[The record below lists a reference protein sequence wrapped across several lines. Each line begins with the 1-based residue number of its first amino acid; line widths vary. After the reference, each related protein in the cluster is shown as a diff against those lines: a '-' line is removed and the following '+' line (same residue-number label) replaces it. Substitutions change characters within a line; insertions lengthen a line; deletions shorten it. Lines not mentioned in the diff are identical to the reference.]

1 MINRPFRGFTII
13 ELLVTVAVLA
23 VLAAIAVPA
32 YQYYVVRARSADI
45 LVQFDTARTRTGPV
59 LIADPANGRCADVA
73 SALGSSAIPNSY
85 ARMAYA
91 FEAVRPSAVPSYRPV
106 LTVCA
111 SEARHGVLGV
121 RVAKAAYEELSRQGV
136 VEPAPVL
143 TNSVVSF
150 SLTLSDPSRAVCTV
164 PIGGAFT
171 PCGDP
176 VAVPPAS
183 AMPVPTPLPVVAPP
197 ILPMAVPKIQAYVM
211 QFAGSG
217 VYVRPSGPLDTR
229 GPLNAFTLDMSF
241 IGDGSIPASSGGQG
255 PVMFNYGDSS
265 NGHNAIS
272 LWNPHSL
279 TVALQGRDYDT
290 GRDVADGNTH
300 RITTTW
306 DSASGV
312 LSVYDNGQLV
322 KSWQGV
328 SKGAPISGSGSLVL
342 AHKDNGGNS
351 YNPAEAFA
359 GRIFHASLAN
369 VAVDAAGA
377 AKPLNQVLNASKGMI
392 VDIRAQGT
400 NIADATGR
408 HALQTGGVT
417 AVVTGVDS
425 SLVVPGS
432 K

>member
-1 MINRPFRGFTII
+1 MKHRPHHGFTII
-13 ELLVTVAVLA
+13 ELLITLAVLA
-23 VLAAIAVPA
+23 VLSAIAVPI
-32 YQYYVVRARSADI
+32 YHNYIVRARSADI
-45 LVQFDTARTRTGPV
+45 LVQFDAARTRAGTA
-59 LIADPANGRCADVA
+59 LITPPKNGRCEDVA
-73 SALGSSAIPNSY
+73 NALGSSSIPDNY
-85 ARMAYA
+85 ARLAYG
-91 FEAVRPSAVPSYRPV
+91 FEAVRSSAVPGYRPV

-111 SEARHGVLGV
+111 SAARHGVVGV
-121 RVAKAAYEELSRQGV
+121 RVARAAYDELFRQGV

-143 TNSVVSF
+143 TESVVSF
-150 SLTLSDPSRAVCTV
+150 SLALSDASRAVCTV

-176 VAVPPAS
+176 VAVPPITS
-183 AMPVPTPLPVVAPP
+183 MQVPTPLPVVAPP
-197 ILPMAVPKIQAYVM
+197 IVPIAVPKIQAYVM

-217 VYVRPSGPLDTR
+217 VYVRPSGQLDTR
-229 GPLNAFTLDMSF
+229 GALNAFTLDMSF

-255 PVMFNYGDSS
+255 PVMFNYGDGT

-306 DSASGV
+306 DSQSGV

-328 SKGAPISGSGSLVL
+328 SKGNPIAGGGSMVL
-342 AHKDNGGNS
+342 AHKDNGGNN

-377 AKPLNQVLNASKGMI
+377 AKPLNQVLDASKGLI

-400 NIADATGR
+400 SIADATGR
-408 HALQTGGVT
+408 HTLQTSGVS

-425 SLVVPGS
+425 SLVVQGS